1 MHVFE
6 VSASELGVDPSLHL
20 ATTYRRQVHASIERI
35 WENVFDWEHLPV
47 LHESYFNKV
56 HLLQRDPDGWQV
68 QLTRHPGDSSRT
80 QTLELRVDRE
90 RTRYRVRT
98 LAGTGTGTQ

>member
-1 MHVFE
+1 MHVFDI
-6 VSASELGVDPSLHL
+6 SSQALGIDSSLHL

-56 HLLQRDPDGWQV
+56 QLLQRDENGWRV
-68 QLTRHPGDSSRT
+68 QGVSLLK
-80 QTLELRVDRE
+80 Q
-90 RTRYRVRT
+90 
-98 LAGTGTGTQ
+98 AGMGV